1 MPAAILEVEIT
12 EIKDSISG
20 QRLDNIWSAFQ
31 DPPLIRTIDLTDIG
45 VENKTIT
52 EYEEDKFEGE
62 TGTAKDNQASDSAE
76 GALEDEELVRFQY
89 DGVMSMGV
97 SFDDEVV
104 QTIEC
109 FDKEIYPNADSFHII
124 EYMSLFTV
132 RIDVWHDINGQHC
145 DAVDDKY
152 KVVVTNNVGLEDAGA
167 SGFEDFYNE
176 LDSLTKETLAVCSDI
191 APPGSKEAQ
200 GSCAYDILHDD
211 DGRSA
216 GVDTSFATGRPNIIA
231 PYTKSIFFSVSGT
244 EDVRHTAA
252 VFINGLYSK
261 GPGNSFALPTHQ
273 PIMVLRDPPG
283 GSSYASYENIVTTAK
298 VVTSSTHVSGNSKL
312 GLNIKTGVDVKT
324 ETCAGGGFGAI
335 VMACLVS

>member
-1 MPAAILEVEIT
+1 
-12 EIKDSISG
+12 
-20 QRLDNIWSAFQ
+20 
-31 DPPLIRTIDLTDIG
+31 
-45 VENKTIT
+45 
-52 EYEEDKFEGE
+52 
-62 TGTAKDNQASDSAE
+62 
-76 GALEDEELVRFQY
+76 
-89 DGVMSMGV
+89 
-97 SFDDEVV
+97 
-104 QTIEC
+104 
-109 FDKEIYPNADSFHII
+109 
-124 EYMSLFTV
+124 MSLFTV

-152 KVVVTNNVGLEDAGA
+152 KVVVTNNVGLEDAEA

-191 APPGSKEAQ
+191 APGQ
-200 GSCAYDILHDD
+200 GSCVYDILHDD

-231 PYTKSIFFSVSGT
+231 PYTKSIFFSVSGGT

-298 VVTSSTHVSGNSKL
+298 VVTSSTHVSGAGGMEL
-312 GLNIKTGVDVKT
+312 EIKAGIDVDVKT
-324 ETCAGGGFGAI
+324 CTGGGLGAI
-335 VMACLVS
+335 VLACPVSYSSRPFSLILYHKINI